1 MEKLTQDSSWTNIA
15 MVPECRHKGAAVML
29 NSELYIIG
37 GKVSHV
43 QLNGL
48 VNHDPSNEVL
58 KYDVDENVWTPV
70 APMLKSRCSL
80 GVIVWR
86 GFIYAIGGFDGE
98 EHLR

>member
-1 MEKLTQDSSWTNIA
+1 ML
-15 MVPECRHKGAAVML
+15 PECRHKGAAVML
-29 NSELYIIG
+29 NGELYIIG

-58 KYDVDENVWTPV
+58 NYDADQNIWKSG
-70 APMLKSRCSL
+70 ASMLKSRCSH
-80 GVIVWR
+80 GVIVYQ
-86 GFIYAIGGFDGE
+86 GFIYAVGGFDGE